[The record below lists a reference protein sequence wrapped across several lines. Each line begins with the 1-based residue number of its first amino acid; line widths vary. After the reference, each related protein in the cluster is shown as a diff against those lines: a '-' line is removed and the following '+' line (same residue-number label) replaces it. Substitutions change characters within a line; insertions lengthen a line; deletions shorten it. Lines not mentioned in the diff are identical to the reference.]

1 MAQNRVEAPP
11 EGQRK
16 LAPPPKAPRPMLG
29 ATRLDI
35 WLQIAV
41 GGAIALVVGMG
52 TLQLIPLLA
61 HPIALLILAISIA
74 AALAPLVTSLEHRL
88 PRILAVI
95 VVYAL
100 VFVFFGIVIQLTIPT
115 LAVQFQKIAARLP
128 ELASQ
133 TQSRLGV
140 MGVESNTLVNTI
152 TPQLGQ
158 LSSTVVAL
166 PLMLL
171 SSILEIFLVLVMSI
185 YWLLVAFA
193 LRDFFLS
200 LFPPEGHEKLQPL
213 MRDIARAM
221 GGYIRATVING
232 FTIGFLTYVGL
243 ALIGV
248 DYPLVLGVVAGLF
261 ELIPI
266 VGPMISGVI
275 VVIAALANS
284 PTQALIALVFMFLLQ
299 QFEGN
304 ILVPFVMRSQTEISP
319 LLVII
324 ALFAGGTIGGLLG
337 ALIAIPVVSALQV
350 LVVELVVPEVRR
362 RLGAGEVG

>member
-11 EGQRK
+11 ESQRQ
-16 LAPPPKAPRPMLG
+16 LAPPQERRLVPGGTRPN
-29 ATRLDI
+29 I

-41 GGAIALVVGMG
+41 GGAIALIVGLG
-52 TLQLIPLLA
+52 TLELVPLLA
-61 HPIALLILAISIA
+61 HPIGLLILAISIA
-74 AALAPLVTSLEHRL
+74 AALAPLVTSLERRL
-88 PRILAVI
+88 PRVLAVI
-95 VVYAL
+95 IVYVL

-128 ELASQ
+128 ELASEI
-133 TQSRLGV
+133 QSRLGV
-140 MGVESNTLVNTI
+140 MGVENNTLVNTL

-158 LSSTVVAL
+158 LSSTLLAL

-193 LRDFFLS
+193 MRDFFLS
-200 LFPPEGHEKLQPL
+200 LFPPEEHGKLRPL
-213 MRDIARAM
+213 LSDIARAM

-248 DYPLVLGVVAGLF
+248 DYPLVLGAIAGLM

-362 RLGAGEVG
+362 RLGAGEAG

>member
-11 EGQRK
+11 ESQRE
-16 LAPPPKAPRPMLG
+16 LAPPQERRLVPGGTRPN
-29 ATRLDI
+29 I

-41 GGAIALVVGMG
+41 GGAIALFVGLG
-52 TLQLIPLLA
+52 TLQLVPLLA
-61 HPIALLILAISIA
+61 HPIGLLILAISIA
-74 AALAPLVTSLEHRL
+74 AALAPLVTSLERRV

-95 VVYAL
+95 IVYVL
-100 VFVFFGIVIQLTIPT
+100 VFVLFGIVIQLTIPT
-115 LAVQFQKIAARLP
+115 LAVQFQKIAGRVP
-128 ELASQ
+128 EIAAEI
-133 TQSRLGV
+133 QSRLGV
-140 MGVESNTLVNTI
+140 MGVENNTIVNTL
-152 TPQLGQ
+152 TPQ
-158 LSSTVVAL
+158 
-166 PLMLL
+166 L

-185 YWLLVAFA
+185 YWLIVAFA

-200 LFPPEGHEKLQPL
+200 LFPPEEHGKLQPL
-213 MRDIARAM
+213 LSDIARAM

-232 FTIGFLTYVGL
+232 FTIGFLTYIGL

-248 DYPLVLGVVAGLF
+248 DYPLVLGVIAGLM

-275 VVIAALANS
+275 VVIVALANS
-284 PTQALIALVFMFLLQ
+284 PTQALIAFVFMFLLQ

-337 ALIAIPVVSALQV
+337 ALIAIPVVAALQV

-362 RLGAGEVG
+362 RLGAGEAG